1 METLRRVGFLAIVA
15 ALAAWLPGQAA
26 AQQGSVSV
34 DAHGGLSFPGGQLSS
49 IQDPGP
55 TGGLDVRY
63 WLTDRVAV
71 MAGGSV
77 DLMSGADASEL
88 AVPTAGGLT
97 PFLPAVDAPDITFI
111 NYFGG
116 VTFQLTPLDET
127 AWDVEVELG
136 VGATTWDSDD
146 FPAEVPAEFDIDEDG
161 QAETFGAEQFT
172 DLSLHPGVKVGYQV
186 NERFNLFVRGR
197 GNFAFPDEADTQRFA
212 IFDEDIDPRGF
223 EDFWN
228 VPLSGGVSLTF

>member
-1 METLRRVGFLAIVA
+1 METLRRVGFLAVVA

-34 DAHGGLSFPGGQLSS
+34 DVHGGLSFPGGQLSE
-49 IQDPGP
+49 IQGPGP
-55 TGGLDVRY
+55 NAGLDVRY

-71 MAGGSV
+71 MGGGSV

-88 AVPTAGGLT
+88 VVPTTGGLT
-97 PFLPAVDAPDITFI
+97 PFLPAVDAPDVTFI

-116 VTFQLTPLDET
+116 VAFQLTPPGET
-127 AWDVEVELG
+127 AWDVEVDLG

-146 FPAEVPAEFDIDEDG
+146 FPEEVPEEFDIDEDG
-161 QAETFGAEQFT
+161 QLETFGAEKFT

-186 NERFNLFVRGR
+186 NERLNIFARGR
-197 GNFAFPDEADTQRFA
+197 GNFAFPDEVDTQRFA
-212 IFDEDIDPRGF
+212 IFDEDIDGRGF

-228 VPLSGGVSLTF
+228 IPLSLGVNLTF